1 MSIDA
6 DTKIKQEML
15 ILESVNLGRTVQAD
29 IYLAG
34 EMSGET
40 SLLLIN
46 DGQDLARMGFA
57 GMLEGLRTEPLL
69 CVGIHAGEQ
78 RMMEYGVAG
87 RPDYLGRGVK
97 AGDYA
102 RFVLEELIP
111 AIRQRYGA
119 RFREKAFAG
128 FSLGALSALD
138 IVWHYPKEFA
148 KAGLFSGSFWWR
160 TKDKSD
166 PGYNENTDRI
176 MHDEVRKGGYH
187 PWLKLYFE
195 CGTEDEAEDRNGN
208 GIIDSIDDTLDLI
221 SELVKEGY
229 DRTKDIRYVEIPG
242 GHHDVETWAKAM
254 PEFLLWGW
262 GK

>member
-160 TKDKSD
+160 TRDKSD
-166 PGYNENTDRI
+166 PGYDEHIHRI
-176 MHDEVRKGGYH
+176 MHAEVRGGSYY
-187 PWLKLYFE
+187 PWLKFFFE
-195 CGTEDEAEDRNGN
+195 CGTEDETEDRNGN
-208 GIIDSIDDTLDLI
+208 GIIDSIDDTKDLI
-221 SELVKEGY
+221 GELKAKGY
-229 DRTKDIRYVEIPG
+229 DESRDIRYMEIAG
-242 GHHDVETWAKAM
+242 GHHDVATWARAM
-254 PEFLLWGW
+254 PEFLLWAF